1 MVGKSR
7 SNYLPH
13 LKIMPDK
20 STILIADDDIVART
34 ALEMLLEPDGYELV
48 FATDGPEA
56 LQKAEQLL
64 PDLILLDVIMPT
76 MQGFEVC
83 QRLRENPK
91 LGDLPVVMITG
102 FSNRETRLQ
111 GIESG
116 ADDVISKPYDQ
127 VELRARIRTITRLNR
142 YRRLLDSAEKL
153 NRLANYDELTNLP
166 NRNLLIERIT
176 QQINHSQRNNQ
187 CFALFYIELRGLK
200 QINETLG
207 RLEGDTVLRQ
217 ISNRLSHCCDAGE
230 TLARVVG
237 NEFAVLTQ
245 MSKSLTEQTLAD
257 RAQQWLDVVSM
268 PLFCSQHEIIL
279 HANVGISLYPN
290 DGQRAEELFKHA
302 DTAKSRAKLQKRHGY
317 QFFTIQM
324 NDTAL
329 KHLVLQSQLRRAV
342 ENDELVLY
350 FQPLLDLKQ
359 ECCSINGVEVLV
371 RWQHPERG
379 LLSPN
384 EFIQV
389 AEQSGLIVP
398 LGEWVLR
405 HACIQGVEWAKQ
417 GFNLRIAVN
426 VSSLQFKQYNW
437 LETVENILNETG
449 FDPKRLELEIT
460 ESLFL
465 QDDHYILDILKKLRD
480 IGIRLAIDDFGT
492 GYSSLGYLRRFRLDT
507 LKIDQS
513 FIRNLFIEP
522 YNADLVQGIVTLAH
536 NLHLETVAEGV
547 ETAEQ
552 KDFLIKIG
560 CNVGQG
566 FLFSQPRPATIIENL
581 LKTQLIVKNL
591 AA

>member
-1 MVGKSR
+1 
-7 SNYLPH
+7 
-13 LKIMPDK
+13 MPDK
-20 STILIADDDIVART
+20 STILIADDDIVARM
-34 ALEMLLEPDGYELV
+34 ALEMLLEPDGYELI

-56 LQKAEQLL
+56 LEKAEKLL

-83 QRLRENPK
+83 RRLRANPT
-91 LGDLPVVMITG
+91 LADLPIVMITG

-111 GIESG
+111 GIEAG

-127 VELRARIRTITRLNR
+127 VELRARVRTITRLNR

-153 NRLANYDELTNLP
+153 NRLANYDALTNLP

-176 QQINHSQRNNQ
+176 QQINHSQHQNQ
-187 CFALFYIELRGLK
+187 IFALFYIELRGLK

-207 RLEGDTVLRQ
+207 RLEGDIVLKQ
-217 ISNRLSHCCDAGE
+217 ISQRLGHCCDAGE

-237 NEFAVLTQ
+237 NEFAILTQ
-245 MSKSLTEQTLAD
+245 MSNVLTEQTLAD
-257 RAQQWLDVVSM
+257 RAQQWLDVISM

-279 HANVGISLYPN
+279 HANVGISLYSN
-290 DGQRAEELFKHA
+290 DGKTAEELFKHA

-317 QFFTIQM
+317 QFFTVQM

-329 KHLVLQSQLRRAV
+329 KHLVLQSQLRRAI

-350 FQPLLDLKQ
+350 FQPLLELNQDH
-359 ECCSINGVEVLV
+359 CTISGVEVLV
-371 RWQHPERG
+371 RWQHPDRG
-379 LLSPN
+379 LLCPN

-389 AEQSGLIVP
+389 AEQSGLIIP

-405 HACIQGVEWAKQ
+405 HACQQGILWQQQ
-417 GFNLRIAVN
+417 GFNLRISVN
-426 VSSLQFKQYNW
+426 VSSLQFKQTNW
-437 LETVENILNETG
+437 LKIVKSILKETG
-449 FDPKRLELEIT
+449 FNPIFLELEIT

-465 QDDHYILDILKKLRD
+465 QDDKYILEILGDLRKL
-480 IGIRLAIDDFGT
+480 GIRLAIDDFGT

-513 FIRNLFIEP
+513 FIRDLFIEP
-522 YNADLVQGIVTLAH
+522 YNAELVQGIVTLAH

-547 ETAEQ
+547 ETCEQ

-560 CNVGQG
+560 CNIGQG
-566 FLFSQPRPATIIENL
+566 FLFYQPRPASVIENL
-581 LKTQLIVKNL
+581 LKNNL
-591 AA
+591 LTVI